1 MNYELKELKSYSATA
16 ENSDALSGGGGKE
29 NNGRKG
35 CPCIE
40 PLAAGTTKVLLHK
53 YGSGTIRKYGVRFRR
68 SIQSIC
74 EILFCE
80 CFGMDRKIPV

>member
-53 YGSGTIRKYGVRFRR
+53 
-68 SIQSIC
+68 
-74 EILFCE
+74 
-80 CFGMDRKIPV
+80 